1 MWPKPPSRHEWLL
14 VGAFLFV
21 SVLPGWGL
29 VGSVDGAEAVLTRE
43 MHYSEDFGERAQAAF
58 VEMIQD
64 LAKHGCKTARAYAY
78 SKEEE
83 PGVLVLGVK
92 CLEWYELAKQ

>member
-14 VGAFLFV
+14 VGAALFA

-29 VGSVDGAEAVLTRE
+29 VGSADGAEVEVVRE
-43 MHYSEDFGERAQAAF
+43 MRYSEDFGERAKAAF

-64 LAKHGCKTARAYAY
+64 LAEQGCKTAGAYAY

-83 PGVLVLGVK
+83 PGVVVLGVR